1 MVIRGVLNKTI
12 DTLKNA
18 GIENAVF
25 EANLIIKTIFELSPI
40 DVVLSYNKT
49 APDALAK
56 KAAEYAERR
65 ASGEPLQYILGVW
78 EFMGLEFLVSPN
90 VLIPRSDTETLAEAV
105 LSRKGGMNLLDI
117 CSGSGCIALSIAH
130 YNKNTYALGLDISPD
145 AVELSKKNAEKL
157 GLDNRVRF
165 ERADIMSDIPHGVF
179 DVIVSNPPYIRRD
192 VIGTLQAEVRLHE
205 PHLALDGGEDGLDF
219 YRRIIDIAPRLL
231 NENGELFLEIGFDQA
246 DDVTALMQASFSD
259 ISVIKDLCGNNRVAR
274 GRKIL

>member
-1 MVIRGVLNKTI
+1 MVIRGVLSKTI

-25 EANLIIKTIFELSPI
+25 EANLIIKTVFELSPI
-40 DVVLSYNKT
+40 DIVLSYNKT

-90 VLIPRSDTETLAEAV
+90 VLIPRSDTETLVEAV

-130 YNKNTYALGLDISPD
+130 YNKSTYALGLDISPD

-259 ISVIKDLCGNNRVAR
+259 ISVIKDLCGNDRVAR

>member
-25 EANLIIKTIFELSPI
+25 EANLIIKTVFELSPI

-65 ASGEPLQYILGVW
+65 ASGEPLQYIIGVW

-90 VLIPRSDTETLAEAV
+90 VLIPRSDTETLVEAV

-117 CSGSGCIALSIAH
+117 CSGSGCITLSIAH
-130 YNKNTYALGLDISPD
+130 YNKSTYALGLDISPD

-259 ISVIKDLCGNNRVAR
+259 ISVIKDLCGNDRVAR

>member
-25 EANLIIKTIFELSPI
+25 EANLIIKTVFELSPI

-130 YNKNTYALGLDISPD
+130 YNKNTYALGLDISSD
-145 AVELSKKNAEKL
+145 AVELSKKNAKKL
-157 GLDNRVRF
+157 GLDNRVKF

-259 ISVIKDLCGNNRVAR
+259 ISVIKDLCGNDRVAR

>member
-25 EANLIIKTIFELSPI
+25 EANLIIKTVFELSPI

-90 VLIPRSDTETLAEAV
+90 VLIPRSDTETLVEAV

-259 ISVIKDLCGNNRVAR
+259 ISVIKDLCGNDRVAR

>member
-25 EANLIIKTIFELSPI
+25 EANLIIKTVFELSPI

-90 VLIPRSDTETLAEAV
+90 VLIPRSDTETLVEAV

-157 GLDNRVRF
+157 GLDNRVKF

-259 ISVIKDLCGNNRVAR
+259 ISVIKDLCGNDRVAR